1 MTVLSGAGRT
11 FTCKSRSLTFFLL
24 IGLATSAILLAGC
37 SDSLVATDAAQEKA
51 GSIASAAPL
60 NVRGSWNGWHVHDL
74 PYGSDFYTDE
84 TGLRHEDYNIW
95 PVIWP
100 DYPSEAS
107 PVVYCIDGA
116 EKLLVG
122 GDGGSKLAAGT
133 CRNDLYIIQIQLN
146 ASDAPAPAG
155 WTGLP
160 VGNGL
165 TFYYRLTPR

>member
-1 MTVLSGAGRT
+1 MRRTPLLISMLVLSLGLIAGPAWA
-11 FTCKSRSLTFFLL
+11 
-24 IGLATSAILLAGC
+24 GNPQSA
-37 SDSLVATDAAQEKA
+37 
-51 GSIASAAPL
+51 
-60 NVRGSWNGWHVHDL
+60 RGSWNNWHVHDL
-74 PYGSDFYTDE
+74 PYSAEQYTDE

-100 DYPSEAS
+100 DYPSDEA

-116 EKLLVG
+116 EKVLVG

-146 ASDAPAPAG
+146 DSDEPAPQG
-155 WTGLP
+155 WTALP
-160 VGNGL
+160 VGGGL